1 MLSVKEVT
9 QRVPLGPDAIYR
21 AISRGELQAFKRC
34 GRVMIDEADL
44 AAWVEA
50 GRVRSERQGGADGA
64 VAVAARPARP
74 GARRRR
80 RGRMRRMTARDG
92 R

>member
-1 MLSVKEVT
+1 MTLLSVKEVT

-34 GRVMIDEADL
+34 GRVMIDETDL

-50 GRVRSERQGGADGA
+50 GRVRAERRA
-64 VAVAARPARP
+64 VPTEPLRLSRGRRGAARVIDDEAS
-74 GARRRR
+74 A
-80 RGRMRRMTARDG
+80 A
-92 R
+92 